1 MKMLRW
7 GLGVGGAEILSMC
20 SGALKNRWA
29 QGEGVKTGYR
39 TKGLI
44 AWAGLA
50 RFAEI
55 PALYDNRANLGSQ
68 YCDAGIPGGDFPSNH
83 ACRAARRMKVAWNRT
98 VGNILFKRISSPAH
112 VIRPLLKVVLSRSL
126 HVKALEFAAFVVRVW
141 ENTT

>member
-7 GLGVGGAEILSMC
+7 GLGVGGAEILCMC

-44 AWAGLA
+44 AWAGMA

-55 PALYDNRANLGSQ
+55 PALYDNRASLVSLGSQ
-68 YCDAGIPGGDFPSNH
+68 YCDAWIPVEIFQVITLAGRPGE
-83 ACRAARRMKVAWNRT
+83 WT
-98 VGNILFKRISSPAH
+98 KRDAG
-112 VIRPLLKVVLSRSL
+112 
-126 HVKALEFAAFVVRVW
+126 
-141 ENTT
+141 